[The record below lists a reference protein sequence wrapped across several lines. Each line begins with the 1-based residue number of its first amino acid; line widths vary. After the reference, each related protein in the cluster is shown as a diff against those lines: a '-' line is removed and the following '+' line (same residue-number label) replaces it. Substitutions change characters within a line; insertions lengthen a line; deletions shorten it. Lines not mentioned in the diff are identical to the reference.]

1 MTTTPEDD
9 ASVVAAVLLTLFS
22 GTVNPVTPNDTA
34 IIEAAKQWQM
44 MGTRAGTAEIR
55 GMLNGIPEGRLTEIF
70 GRIASA
76 GEQLGL
82 AMTCSRDANGWLVSS
97 GKEQSRAIAAKAL
110 AEMTGYYALSAGL
123 GLANITLRTL
133 LLHPSAARVINAKYK
148 KAKGFPPFTDKR
160 EAWLPLDS
168 DLVVTLQQ
176 AAEEVNQQNVTS
188 LINIVAELKGD
199 IGWTTLV
206 SRRDIDYHKWRPQNV
221 SRAVQQQSP
230 WEPSEDGGRVMH
242 VRSRPAAMLPDYRG
256 AVMEADQGLGALS
269 SAMDNWLR
277 FFPTSIREVGV
288 PIFKE

>member
-97 GKEQSRAIAAKAL
+97 GKEQ
-110 AEMTGYYALSAGL
+110 AG
-123 GLANITLRTL
+123 
-133 LLHPSAARVINAKYK
+133 PSPR
-148 KAKGFPPFTDKR
+148 R
-160 EAWLPLDS
+160 HLP
-168 DLVVTLQQ
+168 
-176 AAEEVNQQNVTS
+176 
-188 LINIVAELKGD
+188 
-199 IGWTTLV
+199 
-206 SRRDIDYHKWRPQNV
+206 R
-221 SRAVQQQSP
+221 
-230 WEPSEDGGRVMH
+230 
-242 VRSRPAAMLPDYRG
+242 
-256 AVMEADQGLGALS
+256 
-269 SAMDNWLR
+269 
-277 FFPTSIREVGV
+277 
-288 PIFKE
+288 